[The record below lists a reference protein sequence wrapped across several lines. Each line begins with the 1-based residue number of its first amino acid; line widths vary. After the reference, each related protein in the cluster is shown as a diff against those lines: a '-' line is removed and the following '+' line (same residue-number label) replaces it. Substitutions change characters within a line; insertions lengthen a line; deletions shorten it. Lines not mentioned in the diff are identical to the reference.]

1 MSAEHTVDADIAKAR
16 TLPASTFTDPS
27 FLELELGTIF
37 ASSWL
42 LAPPAIEGHTLA
54 ELLAPGRHAP
64 VSLLGKPVLLRRDQ
78 AGKLHAF
85 PNVCTHAWHTLA
97 PIPGVGATI
106 ACPQHGRVFD
116 GEGRC
121 LAHKGF
127 GPDFQG
133 PEDHLVRLPVASW
146 DPLVFVALRE
156 PSRAFESWLA
166 PVRASLGKL
175 ALETFEPR
183 PHADEVRE
191 VEGNWKL
198 HAWNFMDTFHIP
210 YIHHAPGGLAD
221 AVELASYRTELH
233 EGAALQWAY
242 ARDPRDGFDPELLP
256 ERFREGT
263 KRVFALWWF
272 LFPNVTLN
280 FYPWGLSVN
289 VYEPVPGTPDRTRF
303 VWIHLVRDEVLY
315 EQRDERWFMAKVDGE
330 DVAALSQVRLG
341 AASGF
346 ARRGRF
352 APGAEAGPH
361 WFHRLVALGTAR
373 PDAPGSAP

>member
-1 MSAEHTVDADIAKAR
+1 MNADHQVDADIAKAR
-16 TLPASTFTDPS
+16 TLPASAFTAPA
-27 FLELELGTIF
+27 FLERELATIF

-42 LAPPAIEGHTLA
+42 LAPPSLAGSPLA

-64 VSLLGKPVLLRRDQ
+64 VSLLGKPVLLRRDT
-78 AGKLHAF
+78 AGKLQAF

-97 PIPGVGATI
+97 PSPGASVTV

-116 GEGRC
+116 GDGRC
-121 LAHKGF
+121 IAHKGF
-127 GPDFQG
+127 GPDFPG
-133 PEDHLVRLPVASW
+133 PEDHLAQLPVESW
-146 DPLVFVALRE
+146 GPLVFVALGGAR
-156 PSRAFESWLA
+156 PFESWLA
-166 PVRASLGKL
+166 PVKASLGKL
-175 ALETFEPR
+175 ALEAFEPR

-210 YIHHAPGGLAD
+210 YIHHAPNGLAD
-221 AVELASYRTELH
+221 AVDLGSYKTELH
-233 EGAALQWAY
+233 DGAALQWAF
-242 ARDPRDGFDPELLP
+242 ARDPRNGFDPELLP

-289 VYEPVPGTPDRTRF
+289 VYEPVPGVPDRTRF
-303 VWIHLVRDEVLY
+303 LWMHLVRDEALY
-315 EQRDERWFMAKVDGE
+315 EEREGRWFVAKVDAE
-330 DVAALSQVRLG
+330 DVAALGQVRLG
-341 AASGF
+341 AGSGF

-361 WFHRLVALGTAR
+361 WFHRLVSLGV
-373 PDAPGSAP
+373 SS